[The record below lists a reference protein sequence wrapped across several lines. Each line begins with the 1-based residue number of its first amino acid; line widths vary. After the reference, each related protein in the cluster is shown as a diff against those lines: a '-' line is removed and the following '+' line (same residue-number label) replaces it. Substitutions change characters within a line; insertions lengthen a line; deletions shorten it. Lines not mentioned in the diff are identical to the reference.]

1 MEPSY
6 DKARDA
12 LLAARVTV
20 FAIDVTQAD
29 YHSLQEGLE
38 TVAEDT
44 GGFYASSF
52 LFPGVAMQHLER
64 ALTGHY
70 VLVVENPLKR
80 PGRHRLDVDLVGR
93 RGQVFARRTFVD

>member
-1 MEPSY
+1 M
-6 DKARDA
+6 
-12 LLAARVTV
+12 

-29 YHSLQEGLE
+29 YHSLQVGLE

-52 LFPGVAMQHLER
+52 VFPGQAMIDLER
-64 ALTGHY
+64 ALAGHY

-80 PGRHRLDVDLVGR
+80 RGRHRIDVELVGA
-93 RGQVFARRTFVD
+93 RGMVFARRTFID